1 MPRNQAGRRGRGAP
15 QVGSGGSHDI
25 SGWRDLHKQIVE
37 KTNGVKPGMAV
48 FGVEKGEGLEDGRSH
63 ILNPSCG
70 NYFRGIN

>member
-1 MPRNQAGRRGRGAP
+1 MPRNQAGRQGGGRP
-15 QVGSGGSHDI
+15 QVESRGSHDT

-48 FGVEKGEGLEDGRSH
+48 FGVEKGGGLEDGRNH

-70 NYFRGIN
+70 SYFRGVN